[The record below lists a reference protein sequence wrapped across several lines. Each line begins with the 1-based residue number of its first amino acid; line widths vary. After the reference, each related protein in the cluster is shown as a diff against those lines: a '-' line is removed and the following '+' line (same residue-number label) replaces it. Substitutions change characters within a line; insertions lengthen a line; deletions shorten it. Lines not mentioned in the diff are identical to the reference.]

1 MATMLLP
8 RFTPAD
14 TVAEHTRF
22 DPVFVVGHTRSG
34 TTLTCR
40 LLLDHLG
47 VNFGTESQFMIR
59 YHERLHRY
67 RDLNDDRSLRCLFEE
82 IGRERFFE
90 RTRRNFGFVFDVDRA
105 MRFIESRTYA
115 GALRVIFEQFALEKG
130 MTRWGDKTPEY
141 GRHLPVLRELFPAAQ
156 FIHLVRDGR
165 DVAVSAF
172 KAGFGPKNVHEAA
185 TTWIERVQAITSFGR
200 TMPPSDFLTVRY
212 EDLLGDPVATMGTIG
227 AFLGIAN
234 HATLVETIAPRLRAQ
249 VWEGNAG
256 KSSRLLSAREME
268 CFEAVAADV
277 LEQNGYALRVGRGA
291 RPITVSESL
300 RWRAKGVWRRVSN
313 RQYWAD
319 NQYKL
324 RLRTRQALLAVRRPI
339 AYDPAWGTFFSRLS
353 IIRSQVVTRSTQ
365 ALRWAVGNMS
375 VEARDPPSMRTLRS
389 RKSYN
394 SW

>member
-1 MATMLLP
+1 MATLP
-8 RFTPAD
+8 LVPSICTI
-14 TVAEHTRF
+14 AEHTRF
-22 DPVFVVGHTRSG
+22 NPVFVLGHARSG
-34 TTLTCR
+34 TSLMCR

-47 VNFGTESQFMIR
+47 VNFGTESQFIIR
-59 YHERLHRY
+59 YHTRLQRY
-67 RDLNDDRSLRCLFEE
+67 GDLSADRRLRRLFDE
-82 IGRERFFE
+82 ISRERFFE

-105 MRFIESRTYA
+105 MRSIESRTYA
-115 GALRVIFEQFALEKG
+115 GALHAIFEQFAFGKG

-141 GRHLPVLRELFPAAQ
+141 CRHLPVLRELFPTAQ
-156 FIHLVRDGR
+156 FIHVVRDGR
-165 DVAVSAF
+165 DVALSAF
-172 KAGFGPKNVHEAA
+172 KTGFGPKNVDEAA
-185 TTWIERVQAITSFGR
+185 RAWREQVRMITAFGAS
-200 TMPPSDFLTVRY
+200 TSPDDFLTIRY
-212 EDLLGDPVATMGTIG
+212 EDLLRDPVATLGTIG

-234 HATLVETIAPRLRAQ
+234 QATLVETIAPALRAQ

-256 KSSRLLSAREME
+256 KSTRLLSAREME

-291 RPITVSESL
+291 RPITAGESL

-324 RLRTRQALLAVRRPI
+324 RLRTRQALLAVRRSV
-339 AYDPAWGTFFSRLS
+339 AYDPAWGAFLSRLS
-353 IIRSQVVTRSTQ
+353 IIRSQVVTRSSH

-375 VEARDPPSMRTLRS
+375 VEAQDPPSMRALRS

-394 SW
+394 TW